1 MINRKETKKIYV
13 GNVPVGGN
21 SMISIQSM
29 TNTNTKDIKST
40 VSQIKKLEDAG
51 CDIIRMAVNDLE
63 DAEALREIKKDINI
77 PIISDIQF
85 DYKLALAAA
94 KNESDAIRLNP
105 GNIGD
110 SWKIKEV
117 IEACKF
123 YNIPIRVGVNSGS
136 VKQEFLDKFNGV
148 NASSIC
154 YSAMEEIEI
163 LEKNNFYDIAVSLKA
178 SNVNLTIESY
188 RKFSEMSNY
197 PLHLGVTEAGS
208 PKKGIVKSAIG
219 IGTLLAE
226 GIGDTIRVSLTSD
239 PLDEVIT
246 GKDILKALDLRRE
259 GIDLISCPTCART
272 KVDLIEIVNK
282 AEERL
287 YELDKNL
294 KVAIMGCAVNGPGE
308 AREADI
314 GIACGDGEGLIFKKG
329 QIIKKIPEEKLLV
342 ELLKEI
348 ENIGWL
354 LDFIK
359 RYFTK
364 IKLSLWKYFGW
375 YCHWVY
381 KKK

>member
-1 MINRKETKKIYV
+1 MINRKETKKVYV
-13 GNVPVGGN
+13 GNVPIGGN
-21 SMISIQSM
+21 SFISIQSM
-29 TNTNTKDIKST
+29 TNTNTKDVKST
-40 VSQIKKLEDAG
+40 VSQIKKLENAG

-63 DAEALREIKKDINI
+63 DAAALREIKKEINI

-85 DYKLALAAA
+85 NYKLALAACE
-94 KNESDAIRLNP
+94 NESDAIRLNP
-105 GNIGD
+105 GNIGA
-110 SWKIKEV
+110 SWKVKEV
-117 IEACKF
+117 VEACKF
-123 YNIPIRVGVNSGS
+123 HNIPIRVGVNSGS

-154 YSAMEEIEI
+154 YSALEEIEL

-178 SNVNLTIESY
+178 SSVNLTIESY

-239 PLDEVIT
+239 PLEEVIA
-246 GKDILKALDLRRE
+246 GKDILKALDLKRE

-282 AEERL
+282 AEEKL
-287 YELDKNL
+287 YSMDKNL
-294 KVAIMGCAVNGPGE
+294 KVAIMGCPVNGPGE

-314 GIACGDGEGLIFKKG
+314 GIACGHGEGLIFSKG
-329 QIIKKIPEEKLLV
+329 KIIKKVPEDMLLS
-342 ELLKEI
+342 ELLSEI
-348 ENIGWL
+348 EKIG
-354 LDFIK
+354 
-359 RYFTK
+359 
-364 IKLSLWKYFGW
+364 
-375 YCHWVY
+375 
-381 KKK
+381 

>member
-1 MINRKETKKIYV
+1 MINRKETKKVYV
-13 GNVPVGGN
+13 GNVPIGGN
-21 SMISIQSM
+21 SFISIQSM
-29 TNTNTKDIKST
+29 TNTNTKDVKST
-40 VSQIKKLEDAG
+40 VSQIKKLENAG

-63 DAEALREIKKDINI
+63 DAAALREIKNEINI

-85 DYKLALAAA
+85 DYKLALAACE
-94 KNESDAIRLNP
+94 NEADAIRLNP
-105 GNIGD
+105 GNIGA
-110 SWKIKEV
+110 SWKVKEV
-117 IEACKF
+117 VEVCKF
-123 YNIPIRVGVNSGS
+123 HNIPIRVGVNSGS

-154 YSAMEEIEI
+154 YSALEEIEL

-178 SNVNLTIESY
+178 SSVNLTIESY

-239 PLDEVIT
+239 PLDEVIA
-246 GKDILKALDLRRE
+246 GKDILKALDLKRE

-282 AEERL
+282 AEEKL
-287 YELDKNL
+287 YSLDKNL
-294 KVAIMGCAVNGPGE
+294 KVAIMGCPVNGPGE

-314 GIACGDGEGLIFKKG
+314 GIACGHGEGLIFSKG
-329 QIIKKIPEEKLLV
+329 EIIKKVPEDMLLS
-342 ELLKEI
+342 ELLSEI
-348 ENIGWL
+348 EKIGW
-354 LDFIK
+354 
-359 RYFTK
+359 
-364 IKLSLWKYFGW
+364 
-375 YCHWVY
+375 
-381 KKK
+381 

>member
-1 MINRKETKKIYV
+1 MINRKETKKVYV
-13 GNVPVGGN
+13 GNVPIGGN
-21 SMISIQSM
+21 SFISIQSM
-29 TNTNTKDIKST
+29 TNTNTKDVKST
-40 VSQIKKLEDAG
+40 VSQIKKLENAG

-63 DAEALREIKKDINI
+63 DAAALREIKKEINI

-85 DYKLALAAA
+85 NYKLALAACE
-94 KNESDAIRLNP
+94 NESDAIRLNP
-105 GNIGD
+105 GNIGA
-110 SWKIKEV
+110 SWKVKEV
-117 IEACKF
+117 VEACKF
-123 YNIPIRVGVNSGS
+123 HNIPIRVGVNSGS

-154 YSAMEEIEI
+154 YSALEEIEL

-178 SNVNLTIESY
+178 SSVNLTIESY

-239 PLDEVIT
+239 PLDEVIA
-246 GKDILKALDLRRE
+246 GKDILKALDLKRE

-282 AEERL
+282 AEEKL
-287 YELDKNL
+287 YSLDKNL
-294 KVAIMGCAVNGPGE
+294 KVAIMGCPVNGPGE

-314 GIACGDGEGLIFKKG
+314 GIACGHGEGLIFSKGEILKKV
-329 QIIKKIPEEKLLV
+329 PEDMLLS
-342 ELLKEI
+342 ELLSEI
-348 ENIGWL
+348 EKIGW
-354 LDFIK
+354 
-359 RYFTK
+359 
-364 IKLSLWKYFGW
+364 
-375 YCHWVY
+375 
-381 KKK
+381 

>member
-1 MINRKETKKIYV
+1 MINRKKTKKIYV
-13 GNVPVGGN
+13 GNVAIGGD
-21 SMISIQSM
+21 SSISIQSM
-29 TNTNTKDIKST
+29 TNTNTKNITST
-40 VSQIKKLEDAG
+40 VTQIKKLEQAG
-51 CDIIRMAVNDLE
+51 CDIIRMAVNDME
-63 DAEALREIKKDINI
+63 DAAALREIKKQINI

-105 GNIGD
+105 GNIGE

-123 YNIPIRVGVNSGS
+123 YGIPIRVGVNSGS
-136 VKQEFLDKFNGV
+136 VKQEFLDKFKGV

-154 YSAMEEIEI
+154 YSAMEEVEL
-163 LEKNNFYDIAVSLKA
+163 LEKNNFSNIAVSLKA
-178 SNVNLTIESY
+178 SDVNLTIESY

-239 PLDEVIT
+239 PVEEVIA

-272 KVDLIEIVNK
+272 KVNLIEIVNK
-282 AEERL
+282 AEDRL

-314 GIACGDGEGLIFKKG
+314 GIASGDGEGLIFSKG
-329 QIIKKIPEEKLLV
+329 QIIKKVPEDKLLS

-348 ENIGWL
+348 ENIG
-354 LDFIK
+354 
-359 RYFTK
+359 
-364 IKLSLWKYFGW
+364 
-375 YCHWVY
+375 
-381 KKK
+381 

>member
-1 MINRKETKKIYV
+1 MITRKETKKVYV
-13 GNVPVGGN
+13 GNVPIGGN
-21 SMISIQSM
+21 SFISIQSM
-29 TNTNTKDIKST
+29 TNTNTKDVKST
-40 VSQIKKLEDAG
+40 VSQIKKLENAG

-63 DAEALREIKKDINI
+63 DAAALREIKKEINI

-85 DYKLALAAA
+85 DYKLALAACE
-94 KNESDAIRLNP
+94 NESDAIRLNP
-105 GNIGD
+105 GNIGA
-110 SWKIKEV
+110 SWKVKEV
-117 IEACKF
+117 VEACKF
-123 YNIPIRVGVNSGS
+123 HNIPIRVGVNSGS

-154 YSAMEEIEI
+154 YSALEEIEL

-178 SNVNLTIESY
+178 SSVNLTIESY
-188 RKFSEMSNY
+188 RKFSDMSNY

-239 PLDEVIT
+239 PLDEVIA

-282 AEERL
+282 AEEKL
-287 YELDKNL
+287 YSIDKNL
-294 KVAIMGCAVNGPGE
+294 KVAIMGCPVNGPGE

-314 GIACGDGEGLIFKKG
+314 GIACGHGEGLIFSKG
-329 QIIKKIPEEKLLV
+329 EIIKKVPEDMLLS
-342 ELLKEI
+342 ELLSEI
-348 ENIGWL
+348 EKIG
-354 LDFIK
+354 
-359 RYFTK
+359 
-364 IKLSLWKYFGW
+364 
-375 YCHWVY
+375 
-381 KKK
+381 

>member
-1 MINRKETKKIYV
+1 MINRKETKKVYV
-13 GNVPVGGN
+13 GNVPIGGN
-21 SMISIQSM
+21 SFISIQSM
-29 TNTNTKDIKST
+29 TNTNTKDVKST
-40 VSQIKKLEDAG
+40 VSQIKKLENAG

-63 DAEALREIKKDINI
+63 DAAALREIKKEINI

-85 DYKLALAAA
+85 NYKLALAACE
-94 KNESDAIRLNP
+94 NESDAIRLNP
-105 GNIGD
+105 GNIGA
-110 SWKIKEV
+110 SWKVKEV
-117 IEACKF
+117 VEACKF
-123 YNIPIRVGVNSGS
+123 HNIPIRVGVNSGS

-154 YSAMEEIEI
+154 YSALEEIEL

-178 SNVNLTIESY
+178 SSVNLTIESY

-239 PLDEVIT
+239 PLDEVIA
-246 GKDILKALDLRRE
+246 GKDILKALDLKRE

-282 AEERL
+282 AEEKL
-287 YELDKNL
+287 YSLDKNL
-294 KVAIMGCAVNGPGE
+294 KVAIMGCPVNGPGE

-314 GIACGDGEGLIFKKG
+314 GIACGHGEGLIFSKG
-329 QIIKKIPEEKLLV
+329 EIIKKVPEDMLLS
-342 ELLKEI
+342 ELLSEI
-348 ENIGWL
+348 EKIGW
-354 LDFIK
+354 
-359 RYFTK
+359 
-364 IKLSLWKYFGW
+364 
-375 YCHWVY
+375 
-381 KKK
+381 

>member
-1 MINRKETKKIYV
+1 MINRKKTKKIYV
-13 GNVPVGGN
+13 GNVAIGGD
-21 SMISIQSM
+21 SSISIQSM
-29 TNTNTKDIKST
+29 TNTNTKNITST
-40 VSQIKKLEDAG
+40 VSQIKKLEQAG

-63 DAEALREIKKDINI
+63 DAAALREIKKQINI

-105 GNIGD
+105 GNIGE

-123 YNIPIRVGVNSGS
+123 YDIPIRVGVNSGS
-136 VKQEFLDKFNGV
+136 VKQEFLDKFKGV

-154 YSAMEEIEI
+154 YSAMEEVEL
-163 LEKNNFYDIAVSLKA
+163 LEKNNFSNIAVSLKA
-178 SNVNLTIESY
+178 SGVNLTIESY

-239 PLDEVIT
+239 PVEEVIV

-272 KVDLIEIVNK
+272 KVNLIEIVNK
-282 AEERL
+282 AEDRL

-314 GIACGDGEGLIFKKG
+314 GIASGDGEGLIFSKG
-329 QIIKKIPEEKLLV
+329 QIIKKVPEDKLLS

-348 ENIGWL
+348 ENIG
-354 LDFIK
+354 
-359 RYFTK
+359 
-364 IKLSLWKYFGW
+364 
-375 YCHWVY
+375 
-381 KKK
+381 

>member
-1 MINRKETKKIYV
+1 MIDRKKTKKIYV
-13 GNVPVGGN
+13 GNVAIGGD
-21 SMISIQSM
+21 SSISIQSM
-29 TNTNTKDIKST
+29 TNTNTKNITST
-40 VSQIKKLEDAG
+40 VSQIKKLEQAG
-51 CDIIRMAVNDLE
+51 CDIIRMAVNDME
-63 DAEALREIKKDINI
+63 DAAALREIKKQINI

-105 GNIGD
+105 GNIGE

-123 YNIPIRVGVNSGS
+123 YDIPIRVGVNSGS
-136 VKQEFLDKFNGV
+136 VKQEFLDKFKGV

-154 YSAMEEIEI
+154 YSAMEEVEL
-163 LEKNNFYDIAVSLKA
+163 LEKNNFSNIAVSLKA
-178 SNVNLTIESY
+178 SDVNLTIESY
-188 RKFSEMSNY
+188 RKFSEMTNY

-239 PLDEVIT
+239 PVDEVIA

-272 KVDLIEIVNK
+272 KVNLIEIVNK
-282 AEERL
+282 AEDRL

-314 GIACGDGEGLIFKKG
+314 GIACGDGEGLIFSKG
-329 QIIKKIPEEKLLV
+329 QIIKKVPEDKLLS

-348 ENIGWL
+348 ENIG
-354 LDFIK
+354 
-359 RYFTK
+359 
-364 IKLSLWKYFGW
+364 
-375 YCHWVY
+375 
-381 KKK
+381 

>member
-1 MINRKETKKIYV
+1 MINRKETKKVYV
-13 GNVPVGGN
+13 GKVPIGGD
-21 SMISIQSM
+21 SFISIQSM
-29 TNTNTKDIKST
+29 TNTNTKDVKST
-40 VSQIKKLEDAG
+40 VSQIKKLENAG

-63 DAEALREIKKDINI
+63 DAAALREIKNEINI

-85 DYKLALAAA
+85 DYKLALAACE
-94 KNESDAIRLNP
+94 NEADAIRLNP
-105 GNIGD
+105 GNIGA
-110 SWKIKEV
+110 SWKVKEV
-117 IEACKF
+117 VEVCKF
-123 YNIPIRVGVNSGS
+123 HNIPIRVGVNSGS

-154 YSAMEEIEI
+154 YSALEEIEL

-178 SNVNLTIESY
+178 SSVNLTIESY

-239 PLDEVIT
+239 PLDEVIA
-246 GKDILKALDLRRE
+246 GKDILKALDLKRE

-282 AEERL
+282 AEEKL
-287 YELDKNL
+287 YSLDKNL
-294 KVAIMGCAVNGPGE
+294 KVAIMGCPVNGPGE

-314 GIACGDGEGLIFKKG
+314 GIACGHGEGLIFSKG
-329 QIIKKIPEEKLLV
+329 EIIKKVPEDMLLS
-342 ELLKEI
+342 ELLSEI
-348 ENIGWL
+348 EKIGW
-354 LDFIK
+354 
-359 RYFTK
+359 
-364 IKLSLWKYFGW
+364 
-375 YCHWVY
+375 
-381 KKK
+381 

>member
-1 MINRKETKKIYV
+1 MIDRKKTKKIYV
-13 GNVPVGGN
+13 GNVAIGGD
-21 SMISIQSM
+21 SSISIQSM
-29 TNTNTKDIKST
+29 TNTNTKNITDT
-40 VSQIKKLEDAG
+40 VSQIKKLEEAG

-63 DAEALREIKKDINI
+63 DAAALREIKKQINI

-105 GNIGD
+105 GNIGE

-123 YNIPIRVGVNSGS
+123 YDIPIRVGVNSGS
-136 VKQEFLDKFNGV
+136 VKQEFLDKFKGV

-154 YSAMEEIEI
+154 YSAMEEVEL
-163 LEKNNFYDIAVSLKA
+163 LEKNNFSNIAVSLKA
-178 SNVNLTIESY
+178 SDVNLTIESY

-239 PLDEVIT
+239 PVDEVIA

-272 KVDLIEIVNK
+272 KVNLIEIVNK
-282 AEERL
+282 AEDRL

-314 GIACGDGEGLIFKKG
+314 GIACGDGEGLIFSKG
-329 QIIKKIPEEKLLV
+329 QIIKKVPEDKLLS

-348 ENIGWL
+348 ENIG
-354 LDFIK
+354 
-359 RYFTK
+359 
-364 IKLSLWKYFGW
+364 
-375 YCHWVY
+375 
-381 KKK
+381 

>member
-1 MINRKETKKIYV
+1 MINRKKTKKIYV
-13 GNVPVGGN
+13 GNVAIGGD
-21 SMISIQSM
+21 SSISIQSM
-29 TNTNTKDIKST
+29 TNTNTKNITST
-40 VSQIKKLEDAG
+40 VTQIKKLEQAG
-51 CDIIRMAVNDLE
+51 CDIIRMAVNDME
-63 DAEALREIKKDINI
+63 DAASLREIKKQINI

-105 GNIGD
+105 GNIGE

-123 YNIPIRVGVNSGS
+123 YDIPIRVGVNSGS
-136 VKQEFLDKFNGV
+136 VKQEFLDKFKGV

-154 YSAMEEIEI
+154 YSAMEEVEL
-163 LEKNNFYDIAVSLKA
+163 LEKNNFSNIAVSLKA
-178 SNVNLTIESY
+178 SDVNLTIESY

-239 PLDEVIT
+239 PVDEVIA

-272 KVDLIEIVNK
+272 KVNLIEIVNK
-282 AEERL
+282 AEDRL

-314 GIACGDGEGLIFKKG
+314 GIASGDGEGLIFSKG
-329 QIIKKIPEEKLLV
+329 QIIKKVPEDKLLS

-348 ENIGWL
+348 ENIG
-354 LDFIK
+354 
-359 RYFTK
+359 
-364 IKLSLWKYFGW
+364 
-375 YCHWVY
+375 
-381 KKK
+381 

>member
-1 MINRKETKKIYV
+1 MINRKETKKVYV
-13 GNVPVGGN
+13 GKVPIGGN
-21 SMISIQSM
+21 SFISIQSM
-29 TNTNTKDIKST
+29 TNTNTKDVKST
-40 VSQIKKLEDAG
+40 VSQIKKLENAG

-63 DAEALREIKKDINI
+63 DAAALREIKKEINI

-85 DYKLALAAA
+85 NYKLALAACE
-94 KNESDAIRLNP
+94 NESDAIRLNP
-105 GNIGD
+105 GNIGA
-110 SWKIKEV
+110 SWKVKEV
-117 IEACKF
+117 VEACKF
-123 YNIPIRVGVNSGS
+123 HNIPIRVGVNSGS

-154 YSAMEEIEI
+154 YSALEEIEL

-178 SNVNLTIESY
+178 SSVNLTIESY

-239 PLDEVIT
+239 PFDEVIA
-246 GKDILKALDLRRE
+246 GKDILKALDLKRE

-282 AEERL
+282 AEEKL
-287 YELDKNL
+287 YSLDKNL
-294 KVAIMGCAVNGPGE
+294 KVAIMGCPVNGPGE

-314 GIACGDGEGLIFKKG
+314 GIACGHGEGLIFSKG
-329 QIIKKIPEEKLLV
+329 EIIKKVPEDMLLS
-342 ELLKEI
+342 ELLSEI
-348 ENIGWL
+348 EKIG
-354 LDFIK
+354 
-359 RYFTK
+359 
-364 IKLSLWKYFGW
+364 
-375 YCHWVY
+375 
-381 KKK
+381 

>member
-1 MINRKETKKIYV
+1 MIDRKKTKKIYV
-13 GNVPVGGN
+13 GNVAIGGD
-21 SMISIQSM
+21 SSISVQSM
-29 TNTNTKDIKST
+29 TNTNTKNITDT
-40 VSQIKKLEDAG
+40 VSQIKKLEEAG
-51 CDIIRMAVNDLE
+51 CDIIRMAVNDLG
-63 DAEALREIKKDINI
+63 DAAALREIKKEINI

-105 GNIGD
+105 GNIGE

-123 YNIPIRVGVNSGS
+123 YDIPIRVGVNSGS
-136 VKQEFLDKFNGV
+136 VKQEFLDKFKGV

-154 YSAMEEIEI
+154 YSAMEEIEL
-163 LEKNNFYDIAVSLKA
+163 LEKNNFSNIAVSLKA
-178 SNVNLTIESY
+178 SDVNLTIESY
-188 RKFSEMSNY
+188 RKFSELSNY

-239 PLDEVIT
+239 PVDEVIA

-272 KVDLIEIVNK
+272 KVNLIEIVNK
-282 AEERL
+282 AEDRL

-314 GIACGDGEGLIFKKG
+314 GIACGDGEGLIFSKG
-329 QIIKKIPEEKLLV
+329 QIIKKVPEEQLLS

-348 ENIGWL
+348 ENIGW
-354 LDFIK
+354 
-359 RYFTK
+359 
-364 IKLSLWKYFGW
+364 
-375 YCHWVY
+375 
-381 KKK
+381 

>member
-1 MINRKETKKIYV
+1 MINRKKTKKIYV
-13 GNVPVGGN
+13 GNVAIGGD
-21 SMISIQSM
+21 SSISIQSM
-29 TNTNTKDIKST
+29 TNTNTKNITST
-40 VSQIKKLEDAG
+40 VTQIKKLEQAG
-51 CDIIRMAVNDLE
+51 CDIIRMAVNDME
-63 DAEALREIKKDINI
+63 DAAALREIKKQINI

-105 GNIGD
+105 GNIGE

-123 YNIPIRVGVNSGS
+123 YDIPIRVGVNSGS
-136 VKQEFLDKFNGV
+136 VKQEFLDKFKGV

-154 YSAMEEIEI
+154 YSAMEEVEL
-163 LEKNNFYDIAVSLKA
+163 LEKNNFSNIAVSLKA
-178 SNVNLTIESY
+178 SDVNLTIESY

-208 PKKGIVKSAIG
+208 PRKGIVKSAIG
-219 IGTLLAE
+219 IGTLLAA

-239 PLDEVIT
+239 PVDEVIA

-272 KVDLIEIVNK
+272 KVNLIEIVNK

-314 GIACGDGEGLIFKKG
+314 GIACGDGEGLIFSKG
-329 QIIKKIPEEKLLV
+329 QIIKKVPEEQLLS

-348 ENIGWL
+348 ENIG
-354 LDFIK
+354 
-359 RYFTK
+359 
-364 IKLSLWKYFGW
+364 
-375 YCHWVY
+375 
-381 KKK
+381 

>member
-1 MINRKETKKIYV
+1 MINRKETKKVYV
-13 GNVPVGGN
+13 GNVPIGGN
-21 SMISIQSM
+21 SFISIQSM
-29 TNTNTKDIKST
+29 TNTNTKDVKST
-40 VSQIKKLEDAG
+40 VSQIKKLENAG

-63 DAEALREIKKDINI
+63 DAAALREIKKEINI

-85 DYKLALAAA
+85 NYKLALAACE
-94 KNESDAIRLNP
+94 NESDAIRLNP
-105 GNIGD
+105 GNIGA
-110 SWKIKEV
+110 SWKVKEV
-117 IEACKF
+117 VEACKF
-123 YNIPIRVGVNSGS
+123 HNIPIRVGVNSGS

-154 YSAMEEIEI
+154 YSALEEIEL

-178 SNVNLTIESY
+178 SSVNLTIESY

-239 PLDEVIT
+239 PLDEVIA
-246 GKDILKALDLRRE
+246 GKDILKALDLKRE

-282 AEERL
+282 AEEKL
-287 YELDKNL
+287 YSLDKNL
-294 KVAIMGCAVNGPGE
+294 KVAIMGCPVNGPGE

-314 GIACGDGEGLIFKKG
+314 GIACGHGEGLIFSKGEILKKV
-329 QIIKKIPEEKLLV
+329 PEDMLLS
-342 ELLKEI
+342 ELLSEI
-348 ENIGWL
+348 EKIG
-354 LDFIK
+354 
-359 RYFTK
+359 
-364 IKLSLWKYFGW
+364 
-375 YCHWVY
+375 
-381 KKK
+381 

>member
-1 MINRKETKKIYV
+1 MIDRKKTKKIYV
-13 GNVPVGGN
+13 GNVAIGGD
-21 SMISIQSM
+21 SSISVQSM
-29 TNTNTKDIKST
+29 TNTNTKNITDT
-40 VSQIKKLEDAG
+40 VSQIKKLEEAG

-63 DAEALREIKKDINI
+63 DAAALREIKKEINI

-105 GNIGD
+105 GNIGE

-123 YNIPIRVGVNSGS
+123 YDIPIRVGVNSGS
-136 VKQEFLDKFNGV
+136 VKQEFLDKFKGV

-154 YSAMEEIEI
+154 YSAMEEIEL
-163 LEKNNFYDIAVSLKA
+163 LEKNNFSNIAVSLKA
-178 SNVNLTIESY
+178 SDVNLTIESY
-188 RKFSEMSNY
+188 RKFSELSNY

-239 PLDEVIT
+239 PVDEVIA

-272 KVDLIEIVNK
+272 KVNLIEIVNK
-282 AEERL
+282 AEDRL

-314 GIACGDGEGLIFKKG
+314 GIACGDGEGLIFSKG
-329 QIIKKIPEEKLLV
+329 QIIKKVPEEQLLS

-348 ENIGWL
+348 ENIGW
-354 LDFIK
+354 
-359 RYFTK
+359 
-364 IKLSLWKYFGW
+364 
-375 YCHWVY
+375 
-381 KKK
+381 

>member
-1 MINRKETKKIYV
+1 MIDRKKTKKIYV
-13 GNVPVGGN
+13 GNVAIGGD
-21 SMISIQSM
+21 SSISVQSM
-29 TNTNTKDIKST
+29 TNTNTKNITDT
-40 VSQIKKLEDAG
+40 VSQIKKLEEAG

-63 DAEALREIKKDINI
+63 DAAALRKIKKEINI

-105 GNIGD
+105 GNIGE

-136 VKQEFLDKFNGV
+136 VKQEFLDKFKGV

-154 YSAMEEIEI
+154 YSAMEEIEL
-163 LEKNNFYDIAVSLKA
+163 LEKNNFSNLAVSLKA
-178 SNVNLTIESY
+178 SDVNLTIESY

-239 PLDEVIT
+239 PVDEVIT

-272 KVDLIEIVNK
+272 KVNLIEIVNK
-282 AEERL
+282 AEDRL

-314 GIACGDGEGLIFKKG
+314 GIACGDGEGLIFSKG
-329 QIIKKIPEEKLLV
+329 QIIKKVPEEQLLS

-348 ENIGWL
+348 ENIG
-354 LDFIK
+354 
-359 RYFTK
+359 
-364 IKLSLWKYFGW
+364 
-375 YCHWVY
+375 
-381 KKK
+381 

>member
-1 MINRKETKKIYV
+1 MIDRKKTKKIYV
-13 GNVPVGGN
+13 GNVAIGGD
-21 SMISIQSM
+21 SSISVQSM
-29 TNTNTKDIKST
+29 TNTNTKNITET
-40 VSQIKKLEDAG
+40 VSQIKKLEEAG

-63 DAEALREIKKDINI
+63 DAAALRQIKKEINI

-105 GNIGD
+105 GNIGE

-123 YNIPIRVGVNSGS
+123 YDIPIRVGVNSGS
-136 VKQEFLDKFNGV
+136 VKQEFLDKFKGV

-154 YSAMEEIEI
+154 YSAMEEIEL
-163 LEKNNFYDIAVSLKA
+163 LEKNNFSNIAVSLKA
-178 SNVNLTIESY
+178 SDVNLTIESY

-239 PLDEVIT
+239 PVDEVIA

-272 KVDLIEIVNK
+272 KVNLIEIVNK
-282 AEERL
+282 AEDRL

-308 AREADI
+308 AREADM
-314 GIACGDGEGLIFKKG
+314 GIACGNGEGLIFSKG
-329 QIIKKIPEEKLLV
+329 QIIKKVPEEQLLS

-348 ENIGWL
+348 ENIG
-354 LDFIK
+354 
-359 RYFTK
+359 
-364 IKLSLWKYFGW
+364 
-375 YCHWVY
+375 
-381 KKK
+381 